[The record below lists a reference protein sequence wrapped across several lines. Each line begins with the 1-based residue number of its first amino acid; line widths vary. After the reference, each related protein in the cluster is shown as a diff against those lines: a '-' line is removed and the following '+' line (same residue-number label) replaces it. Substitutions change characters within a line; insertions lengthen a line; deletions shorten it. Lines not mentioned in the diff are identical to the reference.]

1 MSSASFRKIEKGSS
15 LKKVG
20 HIKKNAALYIMLI
33 PGLLSLVL
41 FKYVPM
47 YGILMSFQNFR
58 IRDGIF
64 GSEWVGFEH
73 FINFFRDPF
82 CGRLIANTFILGILT
97 ILFTFPAPIILALM
111 FNEIKHERFKRIT
124 QTISYMPYF
133 ISMVVVIG
141 LLKEFT
147 SVDGGIINSLV
158 QIFGLEPI
166 NFFAQPEW
174 FRPMFIFT
182 GIWTGVGYGSIV
194 YLAAISGINPELYE
208 SAVIEGATRLKQI
221 WYITLP
227 SITPTI
233 MVMFIFAVGGILGTD
248 YQKVLLMQSPLTYET
263 SDIMSTYIYRLGI
276 EGGSYSYTSAI
287 NLFSSAI
294 SLIFILGTNWLSR
307 KLTDSSLY

>member
-1 MSSASFRKIEKGSS
+1 MDNVLSKVKNKPQRKSKNY
-15 LKKVG
+15 
-20 HIKKNAALYIMLI
+20 IKKNMALYIMLI
-33 PGLLSLVL
+33 PGMLSLIL

-58 IRDGIF
+58 IRDGIW
-64 GSEWVGFEH
+64 GSKWVGLEH
-73 FINFFRDPF
+73 FVNFFNDPF
-82 CGRLIANTFILGILT
+82 CGRLIGNTFLLGILT

-111 FNEIKHERFKRIT
+111 FNEIKHDKFKRVT

-133 ISMVVVIG
+133 ISMVVVVG

-147 SVDGGIINSLV
+147 SVDGGIVNSIIQNLG
-158 QIFGLEPI
+158 FEPI
-166 NFFAQPEW
+166 NFFAQPGW
-174 FRPMFIFT
+174 FRPLYIIT

-194 YLAAISGINPELYE
+194 YLAAISGVNPELYE
-208 SAVIEGATRLKQI
+208 SAVLEGATRLKQI

-263 SDIMSTYIYRLGI
+263 SDIISTYIYRLGI

-294 SLIFILGTNWLSR
+294 SLVFILGTNWLSR

>member
-1 MSSASFRKIEKGSS
+1 MSSALIKTKKSPPS
-15 LKKVG
+15 KKVG
-20 HIKKNAALYIMLI
+20 YFKKNIALYIMLI
-33 PGLLSLVL
+33 PGLLSLII

-73 FINFFRDPF
+73 FINFFNDPF

-97 ILFTFPAPIILALM
+97 IIFTFPAPIILALM
-111 FNEIKHERFKRIT
+111 FNEIKHDRFKRVT

-133 ISMVVVIG
+133 ISMVVVVG

-147 SVDGGIINSLV
+147 SVDGGIFNSLI
-158 QIFGLEPI
+158 QSFGLEPI

-174 FRPMFIFT
+174 FRPMYIFT

-208 SAVIEGATRLKQI
+208 SAVLEGATRLKQI

-263 SDIMSTYIYRLGI
+263 SDIISTYIYRLGI

-294 SLIFILGTNWLSR
+294 SLVFILGTNWLSR